1 MGINSDW
8 FYGEFL
14 EFWTFF
20 FESFQSKILT
30 FLTNFQWKGRQKCI
44 LICHRINWMW
54 WFQRAK
60 SSNWVILTP
69 QMKKTSVCSLKNA
82 FLKKKTSRFPFENC
96 SPLKRGFSRVEITE
110 KSDFNARGRKK
121 KLTYSQS
128 QTIIVCMTKRRW
140 LHKETSE
147 DLFRQP

>member
-1 MGINSDW
+1 MRINSDW

-20 FESFQSKILT
+20 FESYQSH
-30 FLTNFQWKGRQKCI
+30 FLISTTFQWKGRQKCI

-69 QMKKTSVCSLKNA
+69 QMKKNIGLQLEKRFFEKKPHVFHLKIALPWNVVSRA
-82 FLKKKTSRFPFENC
+82 LRSPKRVILTRVEEKKIDLFSESNNNRLHDQKKMATQGNV
-96 SPLKRGFSRVEITE
+96 RGFI
-110 KSDFNARGRKK
+110 
-121 KLTYSQS
+121 
-128 QTIIVCMTKRRW
+128 
-140 LHKETSE
+140 
-147 DLFRQP
+147 